1 MSVNHTNSPPSQIP
15 PSHFDL
21 VLTFLVTRLVK
32 APAPPEDVNR
42 AIKPEMIT
50 IINRACILDG
60 SDKAVKMCVWVISR
74 KPAIGFQPQMMVDP
88 TKTEIASEI
97 TMFLVII
104 ASTIASTAG
113 IIDKIP

>member
-1 MSVNHTNSPPSQIP
+1 MNHTNSPPSQIP

-32 APAPPEDVNR
+32 APAPPEDVSR